1 MGLDVSETPLKMEYA
16 RADPFVFGGKQDM
29 KKNIL
34 AVLLGCLLAV
44 ILVEVIFQA
53 LPVSDATSTMDVN
66 DANPYMRFEP
76 NRSLDISIGKFFE
89 IRSRKKTNNWGFFD
103 DKDFRRGEGKGKLV
117 VIGDSYVEALQVKNA
132 EAIHGRL
139 SAALDSQYDVYGIG
153 SSGSPLSQYLA
164 YAKFARAEF
173 DPSVFVFVVVAN
185 DYDESLLRY
194 KQSPG
199 YHYYDDNFQLERVD
213 YRAGMLK
220 TLLRFSAT
228 VRYFAINLRPYSF
241 IGGARQGGSSAFVA
255 NVPAMVDEVR
265 VSWSKRAVDRFM
277 SDLKVIVGDKPVF
290 FVVDGLREYIYRDGS
305 DSQEKKSY
313 AYVMNQYFI
322 QQSEA
327 SRFFAI
333 DLHPIF
339 RDDYFRNG
347 ERFEFETNAHWN
359 ARGHELAAEAVR
371 LALSQRGLL
380 WAR

>member
-1 MGLDVSETPLKMEYA
+1 
-16 RADPFVFGGKQDM
+16 M

-66 DANPYMRFEP
+66 DANPYMRFAP

-89 IRSRKKTNNWGFFD
+89 IRSRKKTNSWGFFD
-103 DKDFRRGEGKGKLV
+103 DKDFRRGTGKEKLV

-139 SAALDSQYDVYGIG
+139 SVALDSQYDVYGIG

-213 YRAGMLK
+213 YRAGLLK

-228 VRYFAINLRPYSF
+228 ARYFAINLRPYSF

-255 NVPAMVDEVR
+255 NVPATVDEVR

-277 SDLKVIVGDKPVF
+277 SDLKVIVGDRPVF

-305 DSQEKKSY
+305 DLQEKKSY

-339 RDDYFRNG
+339 RDDYLRNG
-347 ERFEFETNAHWN
+347 EKFEFETNAHWN
-359 ARGHELAAEAVR
+359 ARGHELAAQAVR

-380 WAR
+380 GAR